1 VNNYSV
7 KSVLKVLTYLAE
19 VPTLQKSLIKTDL
32 ALNIPTSLMMMM
44 MMMIIIIIIIMLLN
58 FRSTQKRRPVDRRK
72 NHTHKHAEDSF
83 KEHTFKITSA
93 IQTPIREI
101 SVVAIVLQNQA
112 INMQRVSPF
121 IRQKDTEL

>member
-1 VNNYSV
+1 MNNYSV

-32 ALNIPTSLMMMM
+32 SLNIPTSLMM
-44 MMMIIIIIIIMLLN
+44 IIIIIRMLLN

-72 NHTHKHAEDSF
+72 NHTHKHAEDSY

-101 SVVAIVLQNQA
+101 SVATVLQNQA
-112 INMQRVSPF
+112 INKQRVSPF